1 MKRIIYAA
9 LACLTFASCEDFL
22 DKQPIEQI
30 GTDEYFKDEA
40 SLEKYTNGFLNSY
53 TPSSGDVTRGD
64 GNCDIIEVKQTS
76 SYLYQ
81 PVWNSSLQGGWSNS
95 TWNFVYYINTFLERM
110 HEAQGVSEA
119 AFAHYEG
126 TARFWRA
133 WNYFELVKTFG
144 GVPWYDH
151 VVRSDSE
158 EDLYK
163 PRDSREYVMDK
174 VLEDLTFASTYCLAD
189 AKYTKG
195 SALINKWVALAF
207 KSRVCLYEGTFR
219 K

>member
-144 GVPWYDH
+144 
-151 VVRSDSE
+151 
-158 EDLYK
+158 
-163 PRDSREYVMDK
+163 
-174 VLEDLTFASTYCLAD
+174 
-189 AKYTKG
+189 
-195 SALINKWVALAF
+195 
-207 KSRVCLYEGTFR
+207 
-219 K
+219 

>member
-81 PVWNSSLQGGWSNS
+81 PRLELLAARRLGATAHGTSSTTSTPSSNGC
-95 TWNFVYYINTFLERM
+95 TKR
-110 HEAQGVSEA
+110 
-119 AFAHYEG
+119 
-126 TARFWRA
+126 RA
-133 WNYFELVKTFG
+133 
-144 GVPWYDH
+144 
-151 VVRSDSE
+151 
-158 EDLYK
+158 
-163 PRDSREYVMDK
+163 
-174 VLEDLTFASTYCLAD
+174 
-189 AKYTKG
+189 
-195 SALINKWVALAF
+195 
-207 KSRVCLYEGTFR
+207 
-219 K
+219 

>member
-81 PVWNSSLQGGWSNS
+81 PSGTPRCKAVGATAHGTSSTTSTPSSNGC
-95 TWNFVYYINTFLERM
+95 TKR
-110 HEAQGVSEA
+110 
-119 AFAHYEG
+119 
-126 TARFWRA
+126 RA
-133 WNYFELVKTFG
+133 
-144 GVPWYDH
+144 
-151 VVRSDSE
+151 
-158 EDLYK
+158 
-163 PRDSREYVMDK
+163 
-174 VLEDLTFASTYCLAD
+174 
-189 AKYTKG
+189 
-195 SALINKWVALAF
+195 
-207 KSRVCLYEGTFR
+207 
-219 K
+219 

>member
-144 GVPWYDH
+144 GVPW
-151 VVRSDSE
+151 
-158 EDLYK
+158 LYIEVPSK
-163 PRDSREYVMDK
+163 GQYISVAVSRTPSTPFSFENCLHISLPHSCGMDFMI
-174 VLEDLTFASTYCLAD
+174 LDFP
-189 AKYTKG
+189 
-195 SALINKWVALAF
+195 W
-207 KSRVCLYEGTFR
+207 
-219 K
+219 